1 MMTLFEKLPNIYI
14 VVFCFVLLLA
24 IWGGLMLFI
33 LNMTAE
39 PHPKVLDLTTTA
51 ITGVFTLA
59 NTALGAVIGLAM
71 KNSGTKITTDNVE
84 NVGPNSG
91 VDIQTNEKTEKEEKE

>member
-1 MMTLFEKLPNIYI
+1 MNSFFEKLPNIYI

-24 IWGGLMLFI
+24 IWGALMLFI
-33 LNMTAE
+33 LNMSQD
-39 PHPKVLDLTTTA
+39 PNPKVLDLTTTA

-71 KNSGTKITTDNVE
+71 KNSGTRIQTENVE
-84 NVGPNSG
+84 NVGPNADVKISG
-91 VDIQTNEKTEKEEKE
+91 EQSESGEN